1 MKSIAFCSLKGGTG
15 KSSLCILT
23 GNYLAKAGARV
34 LMIDFDM
41 QNSLSF
47 YYINNFDLVDSRNL
61 ALALQTRDLSGHI
74 LDSQY
79 HENLKVIASS
89 YNLIDLRAINEKTL
103 IRLLPRIDDQFDY
116 CLFDCPPTLDNI
128 VFNALHG
135 ADLIISP
142 CRLSKFDYKGLVF
155 LKEKI
160 DLDVEGL
167 DKWKILINFFR
178 PPRSDNEDNMINQY
192 LSLFYGTFN
201 NILDFRMP
209 ESVYIQKSIDLFEV
223 ISHAK
228 NKEKVFN
235 SFKELVGFITGN
247 NFERIRRF

>member
-1 MKSIAFCSLKGGTG
+1 MKTIAFCSLKGGTG

-23 GNYLAKAGARV
+23 GNYLAKSGFRV
-34 LMIDFDM
+34 LMIDFDI

-47 YYINNFDLVDSRNL
+47 YYVDDFDMVDSRNL
-61 ALALQTRDLSGHI
+61 ALALQTRDLTAHI
-74 LDSQY
+74 LESHY
-79 HENLKVIASS
+79 HPNLKVIASS
-89 YNLIDLRAINEKTL
+89 YNLVDLRAINEKIL
-103 IRLLPRIDDQFDY
+103 CRLLPQITERFDY

-128 VFNALHG
+128 VLNALHG

-160 DLDVEGL
+160 DLEVDAL

-192 LSLFYGTFN
+192 LSLFHDTFD
-201 NILDFRMP
+201 NILDFRIP
-209 ESVYIQKSIDLFEV
+209 ESIHVQKSIDLFEV
-223 ISHAK
+223 ISKAK
-228 NKEKVFN
+228 NKEKLFQA
-235 SFKELVGFITGN
+235 FEEMVGYVTGN
-247 NFERIRRF
+247 NFEVLRRF